1 MMFAAEPAAVAARIL
16 DSVMYMTIATADAD
30 GRPWA
35 TPVWYAA
42 ASPTEFLWVSAPDAR
57 HSRNLADRPDVA
69 VVIFDWTV
77 PIGSAEGVYM
87 DAVAEQLVGSELERA
102 IEVYSLRSQ
111 DVGARA
117 WTVADVTP
125 PARLRL
131 YRAVA
136 SATYVLGPGDR
147 RIPVSREAG

>member
-1 MMFAAEPAAVAARIL
+1 MFAAEPAAVAARIL

-147 RIPVSREAG
+147 RIPVSGEAG